1 VRRRGWRRACPGAAC
16 GAGFVMSTAGTAV
29 EAIQRYARTLSASV
43 VEAAGADAV
52 ETVFVGG
59 SVARG
64 EVAAYRSDEGLEVY
78 SDVDLY
84 VVLAEGADEDTA
96 RTAARKAVATADVP
110 EGVHMMSSADVGV
123 YTKPDL
129 LAQPSRP
136 GTAYL
141 DSQHWLLY
149 GSEGLFAD
157 LSRHVGREMDPREGL
172 YLIENRLSELAR
184 LPATARRDAER
195 RLRRYTLLKTAL
207 DIAGALLVARGQ
219 YEPTLE
225 ARGARLAALAASS
238 EPLPDGWDDGLVREA
253 TSGVRDLQAY
263 LDSPPTTDLGERVR
277 GFGVEVWGAI
287 ASEEF
292 PDAMGDWAA
301 MILCRCN
308 ATNYRLNFRQF
319 VAMGA
324 GLGLARS
331 RLLWAGLHLSR
342 YAPVD
347 ALRLFALAESVGAR
361 PGLDGVGRRALESL
375 RGFLDRLTAT
385 CGFDDGPLEARVDAM
400 HRAVT

>member
-1 VRRRGWRRACPGAAC
+1 
-16 GAGFVMSTAGTAV
+16 MSTAGTAV

-52 ETVFVGG
+52 EAVFVGG

-64 EVAAYRSDEGLEVY
+64 DVAAYRSEEGLEVY

-84 VVLAEGADEDTA
+84 VILTEGADEDTA
-96 RTAARKAVATADVP
+96 RRAARDAVATVDVAD
-110 EGVHMMSSADVGV
+110 GVRMMSAADVGV
-123 YTKPDL
+123 YTIPDL
-129 LAQPSRP
+129 LSQPSRP

-149 GSEGLFAD
+149 GNEGVFAE
-157 LSRHVGREMDPREGL
+157 LSRHVGRDMDPREGL
-172 YLIENRLSELAR
+172 YLIENRLSELRR
-184 LPATARRDAER
+184 LPSGSRVGAEG
-195 RLRRYTLLKTAL
+195 RLRRYTLLKTTL
-207 DIAGALLVARGQ
+207 DISGALLVARGR

-225 ARGARLAALAASS
+225 ARGARLAALAASPES
-238 EPLPDGWDDGLVREA
+238 LPDGWDAELVREA
-253 TSGVRDLQAY
+253 TSGVQDLQAY
-263 LDSPPTTDLGERVR
+263 LDAPPTSDLEERVR
-277 GFGVEVWGAI
+277 RFGVEVWGAI
-287 ASEEF
+287 ASAVYPE
-292 PDAMGDWAA
+292 AMGDWAA
-301 MILCRCN
+301 MILSRCN

-347 ALRLFALAESVGAR
+347 TLRVFALAESVGAR
-361 PGLDGVGRRALESL
+361 AGLDEVGGRALESL

>member
-1 VRRRGWRRACPGAAC
+1 MA
-16 GAGFVMSTAGTAV
+16 TAGTAV
-29 EAIQRYARTLSASV
+29 EAIQRYARTLSARV

-84 VVLAEGADEDTA
+84 VVLKDGADEETA
-96 RTAARKAVATADVP
+96 RQAAREAALAVDVP
-110 EGVHMMSSADVGV
+110 EGVRLLSAADVGV

-149 GSEGLFAD
+149 GNERVFAE
-157 LSRHVGREMDPREGL
+157 LSHHVGRDMDPREGL
-172 YLIENRLSELAR
+172 YLIENRLSELRR
-184 LPATARRDAER
+184 LPSGSGAGAEG

-207 DIAGALLVARGQ
+207 DIAGALLVARGR

-225 ARGARLAALAASS
+225 ARGARLAALAASP
-238 EPLPDGWDDGLVREA
+238 EFLPDAWDAELVQEA

-263 LDSPPTTDLGERVR
+263 LDAPPASDLGERVR
-277 GFGVEVWGAI
+277 RFGVGVWGAI
-287 ASEEF
+287 ASEVF
-292 PDAMGDWAA
+292 PGAMGDWAT
-301 MILCRCN
+301 MILYRCN

-347 ALRLFALAESVGAR
+347 ALRLFALAESVAAR
-361 PGLDGVGRRALESL
+361 PGLDAVGRRTLESL

-385 CGFDDGPLEARVDAM
+385 CGFDDGPLEERVDAM